1 MLWKLI
7 CKYIDTNVIMIGK
20 HICTNVNDTKKSLK
34 LFSELPKTNSTR
46 INKEL

>member
-1 MLWKLI
+1 
-7 CKYIDTNVIMIGK
+7 MIGK

-46 INKEL
+46 IYKEL